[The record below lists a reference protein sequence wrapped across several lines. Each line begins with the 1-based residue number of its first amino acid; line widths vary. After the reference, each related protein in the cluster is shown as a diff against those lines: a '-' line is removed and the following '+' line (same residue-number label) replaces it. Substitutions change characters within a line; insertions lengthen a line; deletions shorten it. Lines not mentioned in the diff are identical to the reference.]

1 MIVVERLISEY
12 NSHRMEVDFASIESI
27 ERYRFLT
34 SVVVPRPIA
43 WVTTLDGEG
52 RVNAAPFS
60 FFNVFG
66 SKPAMVALGIGNR
79 SDGSPKHT
87 ALNIGKEKEFV
98 INMATDELAERMVQ
112 TSFEYAEGEDEL
124 KAVGL
129 SASPSVSV
137 KPPRIAESP
146 VHLECREIATQ
157 EIGDN
162 RLIIGEVLRGAV
174 DDEFVDPITKRI
186 QTERMGPV
194 GRMHGL
200 SGYARTS
207 DLFDI
212 VRPNSR

>member
-1 MIVVERLISEY
+1 
-12 NSHRMEVDFASIESI
+12 MEVDFASIESI

-43 WVTTLDGEG
+43 WVTSLDGQG

-79 SDGSPKHT
+79 SDGGIKHT
-87 ALNIGKEKEFV
+87 AANIAAQKEFV
-98 INMATDELAERMVQ
+98 INLATEELGEQMVQ

-124 KAVGL
+124 AAVGL
-129 SASPSVSV
+129 SAVTSVQV

-157 EIGDN
+157 EIGGN
-162 RLIIGEVLRGAV
+162 RLIVGEVLHGFVEDR
-174 DDEFVDPITKRI
+174 FVDPVTKRI
-186 QTERMGPV
+186 VAERMHPI

-200 SGYARTS
+200 GGYTRTR
-207 DLFDI
+207 DLFEI
-212 VRPNSR
+212 QRPKNR

>member
-1 MIVVERLISEY
+1 
-12 NSHRMEVDFASIESI
+12 MEVDFASIESI

-43 WVTTLDGEG
+43 WVTTLDAEG

-129 SASPSVSV
+129 SANPSVSV

-157 EIGDN
+157 EIGGN
-162 RLIIGEVLRGAV
+162 RLIIGEVLRSRGRRVRGSHNETHSNRA
-174 DDEFVDPITKRI
+174 DGTRG
-186 QTERMGPV
+186 TYAWPV
-194 GRMHGL
+194 GICPHKRSIRYRATKESL
-200 SGYARTS
+200 ICRRRLY
-207 DLFDI
+207 
-212 VRPNSR
+212 

>member
-1 MIVVERLISEY
+1 
-12 NSHRMEVDFASIESI
+12 MEVDFASIESI

-66 SKPAMVALGIGNR
+66 SKPAMVALGIGKR

-87 ALNIGKEKEFV
+87 AFNIGKEKEFV
-98 INMATDELAERMVQ
+98 INMATEELAERMVQ

-124 KAVGL
+124 AAVGL
-129 SASPSVSV
+129 STSPSVAV

-157 EIGDN
+157 EIGGN
-162 RLIIGEVLRGAV
+162 CLIIGEVLHGAV
-174 DDEFVDPITKRI
+174 DDGYVDATTQRI
-186 QTERMGPV
+186 QTERLKPV

-200 SGYARTS
+200 SGYVRTS

-212 VRPNSR
+212 ERPSKR